1 MSLKRIALY
10 VFGVMFLSGLIG
22 CNSKNP
28 KETWADEK
36 VKSATEA
43 IILKE
48 YDKAESIALEIAH
61 DPGVPKRY
69 HGRAWLIYGHV
80 KAQIRE
86 LDAAKEALQKVID
99 MPGSL
104 SSDKTKARDLLRMIE
119 SLR

>member
-10 VFGVMFLSGLIG
+10 VFGVIFLIGLIG
-22 CNSKNP
+22 CSSKNP
-28 KETWADEK
+28 KEIWADEQ

-43 IILKE
+43 IVLKE
-48 YDKAESIALEIAH
+48 YDKAESIALELAH
-61 DPGVPKRY
+61 DAGVPERY
-69 HGRAWLIYGHV
+69 HGRAWLIYGTV

-86 LDAAKEALQKVID
+86 LDSAKEALQKVID

-104 SSDKTKARDLLRMIE
+104 SSDKTTAGNLLRMVE